1 MVYAAKVENRELTF
15 QVSGMLWNRSLVM
28 RDLETGSLWSHILGR
43 AMDGPLKGQTLEI
56 LPAVISSWKSWK
68 NDYPETTA
76 FIMPR
81 KSLEFETSTLEAPGR
96 YVFGI
101 RIGGVAKAWFFEFLR
116 ENPVIH
122 DSLNGVP
129 LLVVHNDKSMSTR
142 IWSRISGQQVLEF
155 KLADSPGHRSLPELI
170 SSDGSIWDPNS
181 GRAVAGPLLGNHL
194 TPVQGIISY
203 AQSWKF
209 FFPET
214 LYDNQK

>member
-1 MVYAAKVENRELTF
+1 MVYAVNVGNRELTF

-68 NDYPETTA
+68 RDYPETTA

-81 KSLEFETSTLEAPGR
+81 KTLEFETSTLEEPGR
-96 YVFGI
+96 YVFGV
-101 RIGGVAKAWFFEFLR
+101 RVGGVAKAWFYEFLR
-116 ENPVIH
+116 ENPIFQ

-129 LLVVHNDKSMSTR
+129 LLVVHDEKSMSTR

-155 KLADSPGHRSLPELI
+155 TLADDPGRGSLPQMV
-170 SSDGSIWDPNS
+170 SSDGSIWDTNS
-181 GRAVAGPLLGNHL
+181 GMAVAGPSLGHHL

-203 AQSWKF
+203 AQAWKF
-209 FFPET
+209 FFPDT
-214 LYDNQK
+214 LYDDQR